1 MKRDTTHLNGF
12 FEGVPMSSLERA
24 RAIEGMQQGML
35 LAELT
40 LRRATTCAMWSS
52 PTRRR
57 PRRPAATP
65 EACSGV

>member
-1 MKRDTTHLNGF
+1 MERDTTHLNGF

-40 LRRATTCAMWSS
+40 LKACDYVRNVFKPNAHATVRSAAGGRA
-52 PTRRR
+52 
-57 PRRPAATP
+57 
-65 EACSGV
+65 